1 LAESKPHLLVFAGP
15 NGSGK
20 STITSNRKTVG
31 LYINA
36 DDIKKQRGG
45 GDMEAAREAEDL
57 RELCL
62 KEKRD
67 FTFETVLSTERNIHL
82 LERAKDAGYYIEG
95 VYVLT
100 SDVELNIL
108 RVTSRVQS
116 GGHDV
121 PEEKIRSR
129 YYKSLSNIPALIQ
142 LCDECY
148 VIDNTD
154 EPVMIFYKSSLERL
168 VWENRYWP
176 GDRIL
181 KLVSP

>member
-1 LAESKPHLLVFAGP
+1 
-15 NGSGK
+15 
-20 STITSNRKTVG
+20 VG

-36 DDIKKQRGG
+36 DDIKKQRGS
-45 GDMEAAREAEDL
+45 GDMEAAREAEYL

-62 KEKRD
+62 KERRD

-82 LERAKDAGYYIEG
+82 LERAKKAGYYIEG

-116 GGHDV
+116 GGHNV
-121 PEEKIRSR
+121 PEEKIRNR
-129 YYKSLSNIPALIQ
+129 YDKSLANIPVLVQ
-142 LCDECY
+142 LCDVCY

-154 EPVMIFYKSSLERL
+154 EPVVICYKSSLEQL
-168 VWENRYWP
+168 IWENRYWP
-176 GDRIL
+176 GERIL
-181 KLVSP
+181 ELVERESVQNGQGQKP